1 MFGLFLF
8 LIMLNIEYFPFLM
21 DSPASTCYPDK
32 VSNFVTI
39 RFCNCSKTQNA
50 TKCRENYKICT
61 FLMNREWNYHT
72 KNRQE
77 DKICTFLMNREWNYY
92 TDNRQEDNKC
102 TFLMNRSWNYHTE
115 NRQEELE
122 DIKGATYITVLF
134 QEKI

>member
-1 MFGLFLF
+1 
-8 LIMLNIEYFPFLM
+8 
-21 DSPASTCYPDK
+21 
-32 VSNFVTI
+32 
-39 RFCNCSKTQNA
+39 
-50 TKCRENYKICT
+50 
-61 FLMNREWNYHT
+61 MNREWNYHT